1 MNKKYSEY
9 DWSDP
14 GKMDEAR
21 NKFSELLNRYNKI
34 TPMEPTD
41 FAKFISEYRAMVD
54 HAPDYAGIKDTLRIL
69 NESNMDKAFQ
79 KYFKNVHEER
89 LSRSLESLST
99 FNDEMFAKF

>member
-21 NKFSELLNRYNKI
+21 NKFSRLLNSYNDNTEI
-34 TPMEPTD
+34 MNPGA

-54 HAPDYAGIKDTLRIL
+54 HAPDYAGIKDTVRIL
-69 NESNMDKAFQ
+69 NESNMDKYFQ
-79 KYFKNVHEER
+79 NYLKIIHVAGIKTIV
-89 LSRSLESLST
+89 T
-99 FNDEMFAKF
+99 